1 MSILPLIMEIIFFR
15 LIDFF
20 YPKKYSSSRFILKV
34 HRKLNSTRV
43 SISFVIAISSL
54 DDIILKNF
62 PSDFQ
67 DRGSNQDLKKKK
79 NSTAR
84 SSQFQD
90 SLQPNDS
97 EVILAKTPNSKQSV
111 YHHRRINGSLL
122 PPTVSPPNST
132 PLCTQKT

>member
-20 YPKKYSSSRFILKV
+20 YPEKYSSSRFILKV

-111 YHHRRINGSLL
+111 YHHRWINGSLL

-132 PLCTQKT
+132 PLCT